1 MTTPT
6 PTPKTR
12 YCEPT
17 DLIEL
22 LGQLSEDI
30 PRYIG
35 SEIDSYGRYIEA
47 AAEEIDMVVGRKY
60 ALPLTLT
67 PGTADYL
74 LLKKLNRFIAAGRI
88 LMGASA
94 ANEKNGV
101 HKYASYLLAEASS
114 ALNAIA
120 GGYIELDQPENPSS
134 KQDYDSGPAIFLSD
148 SDSFVRDFYGFGG
161 AEFAP
166 GMQVDGTITIPGA

>member
-1 MTTPT
+1 MINVP
-6 PTPKTR
+6 TR
-12 YCEPT
+12 YCEPK
-17 DLIEL
+17 DLVEL

-35 SEIDSYGRYIEA
+35 TEIGSYGKYIEA

-60 ALPLTLT
+60 VLPLTLEA
-67 PGTADYL
+67 GTADYL
-74 LLKKLNRFIAAGRI
+74 LLKKLNRFIASGRI

-101 HKYASYLLAEASS
+101 HKYASYLLAEAIA
-114 ALNAIA
+114 ALNAISA
-120 GGYIELDQPENPSS
+120 GYIELSTQPENPAN

-148 SDSFVRDFYGFGG
+148 EESFTRQFYGFGG

-166 GMQVDGTITIPGA
+166 GMNIDPPINVGGD